1 MTPHLNE
8 SYSGCGANKNRNSD
22 PQGYYYSHIKQR
34 LNPELKRYAF
44 NAYATIILIMHI
56 SDGELKKLLIDSGRI
71 KEAELSELM
80 PKEGS
85 DEPLQ
90 QAVLKKKLIS
100 EKDLTKL
107 YAESIKVP
115 FVELGE
121 VKIPREILLKIPER
135 IARKYQAVLFG
146 VEEDHYQLAMADPED
161 FQAADFITK
170 QVGGRIKLY
179 VAIPGDILSGID
191 QYKGNISNEITQAI
205 KDSSA
210 DADAQ
215 EEKVSAKDLA
225 EDAPIAKTVNVI
237 LEYAVKSRASD
248 IHIEPREN
256 IVQVRYRIDGV
267 LRETMTLPKPILAAV
282 VSRIKILGNLKID
295 EHRVPQDGR
304 FKFSIGSKT
313 VALRVSTLPIMDGEK
328 VVMRILDESARALTL
343 EELGFT
349 GHALET
355 IGRNLHKPHGM
366 TLVTG
371 PTGSGK
377 STTLYSVLSMLN
389 TPGVNISTVEDPVE
403 YRVPGVNQTQVNP
416 KAGMTFASGLRAL
429 LRQDPNI
436 IMVGEVRDGETA
448 DLAVQ
453 AALTGHVVLSTLHT
467 NNAATT
473 LPRLLD
479 MGIEPFLIASTVNT
493 VIGQRLVR
501 RLCPVCRQ
509 SYVPE
514 GTELAN
520 VKRDF
525 QLDIALKHFNQ
536 MKDGGVIPPEQPA
549 PTPAPVAQEA
559 PKPVVIEP
567 TERKKGRIIEPT
579 HDIETAKSILD
590 KIAADPNIINRSV
603 EDAQKADLPPVPAPT
618 LAPAAPT
625 PAPTPAAASQPAPDP
640 AHLKSGQFILYKA
653 GPGCE
658 ACGGAGY
665 QGRMGIYEV
674 LEVSEAVQKMIVGHA
689 TADDIQMQAIRG
701 GMLTMQQ
708 DGFVKALM
716 GRTTI
721 EEILRVTRE

>member
-1 MTPHLNE
+1 M
-8 SYSGCGANKNRNSD
+8 R
-22 PQGYYYSHIKQR
+22 
-34 LNPELKRYAF
+34 
-44 NAYATIILIMHI
+44 I
-56 SDGELKKLLIDSGRI
+56 SDAELKKMLLDSGLV
-71 KEAELSELM
+71 KEQALNDAI
-80 PKEGS
+80 PKEGEK
-85 DEPLQ
+85 EPLQ
-90 QAVLKKKLIS
+90 TTVLKKKLIS

-107 YAESIKVP
+107 YAKSEDVP
-115 FVELGE
+115 FVELAS
-121 VKIPREILLKIPER
+121 VKIPRELLLKIPER
-135 IARKYQAVLFG
+135 IARKYNVVLFG
-146 VEEDHYQLAMADPED
+146 MAEDQLQLAMTDPED
-161 FQAADFITK
+161 FQAQDFITK
-170 QVGGRIKLY
+170 QIGGKVKTYI
-179 VAIPGDILSGID
+179 ATPGDILAAID
-191 QYKGNISNEITQAI
+191 QYKGSISNEITKAI

-210 DADAQ
+210 DASAN

-256 IVQVRYRIDGV
+256 IVQVRYRVDGV

-282 VSRIKILGNLKID
+282 VSRIKILSNLKID

-304 FKFSIGSKT
+304 FKFNLGSKQ

-328 VVMRILDESARALTL
+328 VVMRILDESARALSL
-343 EELGFT
+343 DELGFT
-349 GHALET
+349 GVALET
-355 IGRNLHKPHGM
+355 IVRNLHKPHGM

-377 STTLYSVLSMLN
+377 STTLYSVLSMMN

-403 YRVPGVNQTQVNP
+403 YRVVGVNQTQVNP
-416 KAGMTFASGLRAL
+416 KAGMTFATGLRAL

-436 IMVGEVRDGETA
+436 IMVGEIRDGETA

-501 RLCPVCRQ
+501 RLCPVCRLA
-509 SYVPE
+509 YVPE
-514 GTELAN
+514 GVELSN

-525 QLDIALKHFNQ
+525 QLDAALKRYND
-536 MKDGGVIPPEQPA
+536 MKDKPDA
-549 PTPAPVAQEA
+549 AATTPAPAAPAAVTEA
-559 PKPVVIEP
+559 TPKVVEAIVP
-567 TERKKGRIIEPT
+567 TERKKGRVINPE
-579 HDIETAKSILD
+579 HDIDTAKSILD
-590 KIAADPNIINRSV
+590 KIAADPNIINRSAA
-603 EDAQKADLPPVPAPT
+603 DAGKPSTPPPEAQITIVPTPVAV
-618 LAPAAPT
+618 AAPP
-625 PAPTPAAASQPAPDP
+625 PAKQNMPDP
-640 AHLKSGQFILYKA
+640 KDLKAGQFILYKQ

-658 ACGGAGY
+658 TCNGVGY

-674 LEVSEAVQKMIVGHA
+674 LEVDESISKMIVGHA
-689 TADDIQMQAIRG
+689 TADDIQMAAIRG

-716 GRTTI
+716 GKTTI